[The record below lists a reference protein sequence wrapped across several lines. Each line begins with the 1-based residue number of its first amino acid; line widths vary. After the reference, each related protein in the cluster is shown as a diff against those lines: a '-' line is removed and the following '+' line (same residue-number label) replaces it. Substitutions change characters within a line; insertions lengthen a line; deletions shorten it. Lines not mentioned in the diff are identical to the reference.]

1 MTYGILFEKISATD
15 FPAGYYYAHIPSLGL
30 TTHGIGIE
38 GAKAAAKDLIEL
50 WLAEQME
57 SQNTLPVPSELWYT
71 TLEIDEH
78 ALQSA

>member
-1 MTYGILFEKISATD
+1 MIYGILFEKVSAAD

-30 TTHGIGIE
+30 TTHGFGIE
-38 GAKAAAKDLIEL
+38 GARAAAKDLIEL
-50 WLAEQME
+50 WLAEQLDPQE
-57 SQNTLPVPSELWYT
+57 TLPASPELWYT